1 MVRRDIAAERA
12 GRSRTNNRAGVA
24 AVSRA
29 TGDAAGS
36 IQLDIGRQVRVHR
49 DAGAGGLA
57 LFQSELV
64 GRRINLAEVVDTGI
78 GLRGGARFHEV
89 RDRDRGEEADDG
101 HNDHDFD
108 EREARFTDVL
118 GRFHLLFISVVFEAA

>member
-1 MVRRDIAAERA
+1 MVRRDGAAERA
-12 GRSRTNNRAGVA
+12 GRRAANGGVGVGA
-24 AVSRA
+24 ASGTRRNAAIGIELDVRRQG
-29 TGDAAGS
+29 TRIGDG
-36 IQLDIGRQVRVHR
+36 GT
-49 DAGAGGLA
+49 GGLA
-57 LFQSELV
+57 FFQRV
-64 GRRINLAEVVDTGI
+64 FIGRRINLAEVVDTGI

-118 GRFHLLFISVVFEAA
+118 GRFHLLFFVIVVA